1 MYMYNMYMY
10 MYMYMPMGADREAG
24 VQLCGRPRRDE
35 NLGLQWCRVQSQTQS
50 ALDCCVLSLE
60 T

>member
-35 NLGLQWCRVQSQTQS
+35 NLGLQS
-50 ALDCCVLSLE
+50 AVSDAVCAVLLCVE